1 VRRELAVAFG
11 CVVMLVAGRVAVP
24 AQLCPGDCDRDSRV
38 SIDELILAVR
48 VAQGSDADCGAA
60 DVDGDGVVRIDELVR
75 AVRASLMGC
84 APAPTATLPA
94 TAAPTMTGSPSPNAT
109 PPPNIILIE
118 LDDVRADGID
128 RMPVVQSR
136 LIGQGVSFRN
146 SFVPLSLCCPSRASI
161 LGGLYALRHGTHH
174 IDGEFGGAPAFRR
187 SGGDHETIAVWLQNA
202 GYATGLFGK
211 YLNTYGA
218 EHDQGPGGGFY
229 IPPGWSRW
237 RVFVEE
243 HYGGRDGPTYELV
256 DESGRRTRYD
266 DHTSDQDYSTDV
278 LAREQREFVADAVA
292 AGQPFFAVWTP
303 YTSHI
308 DTPSLVPIPAA
319 RHRDTFADLP
329 PARPP
334 SFAEPDRSDKPSWV
348 QALTPSPLS
357 IGATHQARRRAYEA
371 LLSVDEQIGL
381 MLEQLEGLGVD
392 QDTIILL
399 TSDNGVTWGEHALMW
414 QSKECPYE
422 ECLRVPLV
430 VRYPRGVTGVPRS
443 ADTPVLNIDVPA
455 TVADLA
461 GVVVPVAIDGT
472 SFRPAL
478 AGATRWL
485 RDDFLLEHWSR
496 IRDGLLSVPTS
507 PPLDGDRL
515 RLWYGP
521 WPKQSRAFEF
531 DDDGMVSTDAVAV
544 PIETTGKASF
554 DMLGRTVT
562 DLVPN
567 TAWATNDAWLRIL
580 DTSPRADG
588 ISWFEEVDQGSRF
601 EVYGQSPDFFGVR
614 DVANGFTYV
623 EYGTG
628 EVELYDLRTDP
639 WQLDNQAS
647 TLLYGNVRAQ
657 LHARLHELLGLP

>member
-1 VRRELAVAFG
+1 MRRELAVALG
-11 CVVMLVAGRVAVP
+11 CAAMLVAGSAAVP
-24 AQLCPGDCDRDSRV
+24 ALTCPGDCDRDARV
-38 SIDELILAVR
+38 SIEELVAAIR
-48 VAQGSDADCGAA
+48 VAQGSDAACTAA
-60 DVDGDGVVRIDELVR
+60 DGDGDGMVRIDELLR

-84 APAPTATLPA
+84 PPPPTATPPA
-94 TAAPTMTGSPSPNAT
+94 TAAPTLTGSPSPNAT
-109 PPPNIILIE
+109 PRPNIILIE
-118 LDDVRADGID
+118 LDDIRADGID

-136 LIGQGVSFRN
+136 LVGQGVSFRN

-161 LGGLYALRHGTHH
+161 LSGRYALRHGAHH
-174 IDGEFGGAPAFRR
+174 IDGEFGGAPAFRK
-187 SGGDHETIAVWLQNA
+187 GGADRETIAVWLRNA

-211 YLNTYGA
+211 YLNTYSA
-218 EHDQGPGGGFY
+218 EHDDGPEGGFY

-243 HYGGRDGPTYELV
+243 HYGGADGPTYELV
-256 DESGRRTRYD
+256 DEAGRRTLYD
-266 DHTSDQDYSTDV
+266 NHTTDQDYSTDV
-278 LAREQREFVADAVA
+278 LAQALREFVADAVA

-303 YTSHI
+303 VASHT
-308 DTPSLVPIPAA
+308 DTPRLLPIPAA
-319 RHRDTFADLP
+319 RHRGAFADLP
-329 PARPP
+329 AAIPP

-348 QALTPSPLS
+348 QALTPSRLS
-357 IGATHQARRRAYEA
+357 TSATHQARRRAYEA
-371 LLSVDEQIGL
+371 LLSVDEQLGL
-381 MLEQLEGLGVD
+381 MLEQLEGLGVER
-392 QDTIILL
+392 DTIILL

-430 VRYPRGVTGVPRS
+430 VRYPRGVTGIPRA

-461 GVVVPVAIDGT
+461 GVAVPVAIDGT

-478 AGATRWL
+478 SGATRWL

-515 RLWYGP
+515 RLRYGP
-521 WPKQSRAFEF
+521 WPKESRAFEF
-531 DDDGMVSTDAVAV
+531 DDDGSVSADAVAV
-544 PIETTGKASF
+544 PIETTGKASSEV
-554 DMLGRTVT
+554 LGRTVT

-567 TAWATNDAWLRIL
+567 TAWETAGGWLIIFDR
-580 DTSPRADG
+580 SPLAPG
-588 ISWFEEVDQGSRF
+588 ISWVEEVDSGSRF

-623 EYGTG
+623 EHGTG

-647 TLLYGNVRAQ
+647 SLLYSDAQ
-657 LHARLHELLGLP
+657 ARLRARLLELLGLP